1 MSIVYTPPVKAE
13 REYLERM
20 RKSFPDKAW
29 FVPLLKSQHDIKSIV
44 DFGCAD
50 GSFIKFLEK
59 RLLNVRPDIVPR
71 IIGVEEQRTFLKMCY
86 DNDVLVVD
94 DIQKVTNFFNPSESL
109 LVFNSVLHEVAHY
122 GNLAFLL
129 YQARSLGFRAI
140 AIRDMR
146 VGGRIWQYDAD
157 MEKRFRSCVPKV
169 WMPGGVGQI
178 PERLND
184 FEKHWGS
191 IADGYKVVHFLL
203 KYFYEENWD
212 RELPENYLSVD
223 WKWLY
228 GEIRNMGGD
237 VTYMKNY
244 CLPYLLR
251 KWRTDFGDQRLYD
264 WFGLIK
270 THVKMFV
277 TFPQEN

>member
-13 REYLERM
+13 KEYLDRM

-29 FVPLLKSQHDIKSIV
+29 FVLLLKNRKDIKSIV

-59 RLLNVRPDIVPR
+59 RLLKVRPDIVPCV
-71 IIGVEEQRTFLKMCY
+71 IGVEEQRTFLRMCH
-86 DNDVLVVD
+86 DNDVPAID
-94 DIQKVTNFFNPSESL
+94 DIQKASDHVSPSESL

-129 YQARSLGFRAI
+129 HQARSLGFRAI
-140 AIRDMR
+140 AIRDMKA
-146 VGGRIWQYDAD
+146 GGDIWRYDAD
-157 MEKRFRSCVPKV
+157 MERRLRNAVGEI
-169 WMPGGVGQI
+169 WMPGGKGQVTG
-178 PERLND
+178 RLDD

-191 IADGYKVVHFLL
+191 IADGYKAVHFLL

-223 WKWLY
+223 WRWLY

-237 VTYMKNY
+237 VAVWKEYR
-244 CLPYLLR
+244 LPWLTK
-251 KWRTDFGDQRLYD
+251 KWLNDFDDERLYD
-264 WFGLIK
+264 WFGLLR
-270 THVKMFV
+270 THVKIFIE
-277 TFPQEN
+277 FPKED